1 MLTQEMYREIIE
13 NQIPI
18 AWMAG
23 VRLES
28 FGLEET
34 KLYVVLDKMNQNPF
48 KSMFWAVQG
57 MAAEFAGG
65 LMVNVKTRMSGK
77 DFSML
82 VVAQES
88 VFTKKAL
95 GKITF
100 TCSDGGLID
109 EKLKTAIATNES
121 QTMVLTS
128 TGVDEEGDQV
138 AQFKFTWSVKV
149 KG

>member
-1 MLTQEMYREIIE
+1 MLTQEMYRDIIE

-18 AWMAG
+18 AWAAG
-23 VRLES
+23 VRMES
-28 FGLEET
+28 FGLDET
-34 KLYVVLDKMNQNPF
+34 KIYVELDRMNQNPF

-65 LMVNVKTRMSGK
+65 LMVNVKARMTGK
-77 DFSML
+77 DISML

-109 EKLKTAIATNES
+109 DKIKVALETGEG

-128 TGVDEEGDQV
+128 TGLDEQGDQV
-138 AQFKFTWSVKV
+138 AQFKFTWSVKA
-149 KG
+149 KN